1 MLRLPYILIM
11 KRVSVIVS
19 GRVQGVGFRYFV
31 EDIAADMKITGWV
44 RNLPDGTVEIDAEG
58 EEDAIKNFTRT
69 IANANKGMILVSD
82 ILVRDK
88 ELHGY
93 SHFTIRRD

>member
-1 MLRLPYILIM
+1 M

-58 EEDAIKNFTRT
+58 EEDEI
-69 IANANKGMILVSD
+69 
-82 ILVRDK
+82 
-88 ELHGY
+88 
-93 SHFTIRRD
+93 

>member
-1 MLRLPYILIM
+1 VH
-11 KRVSVIVS
+11 RVVDDVVMNPPAV
-19 GRVQGVGFRYFV
+19 GLEVQ
-31 EDIAADMKITGWV
+31 
-44 RNLPDGTVEIDAEG
+44 IDAEG